1 MNPSPAA
8 VGRIKAVLFA
18 VLLLPLIPI
27 VGGSLRAT
35 DPVEHLT
42 GESGEF
48 ALRILVLA
56 LAVTPLRLA
65 TGWNWLLKTR
75 RMIGL
80 YAFFYAAIH
89 FGVYVALDRQF
100 NFATVLDDVVERKFI
115 TVGFAAFLLLV
126 PLALTSNNWSVKK
139 LGGKAWLKLH
149 KLVYAIALLAPVHFL
164 WLKRGKDLTEPLV
177 YLAIFAALLAIRIP
191 KVKAALSRG
200 KKQAR

>member
-1 MNPSPAA
+1 MPPSAA
-8 VGRIKAVLFA
+8 VVGRIKSVLFA

-27 VGGSLRAT
+27 AGGALRAA

-48 ALRILVLA
+48 TLRILVLA

-65 TGWNWLLKTR
+65 TGWNWLLRTR

-89 FGVYVALDRQF
+89 FGVYMALDRGF
-100 NFATVLDDVVERKFI
+100 NFAAVLDDVVERKFI
-115 TVGFAAFLLLV
+115 TVGFAAFVLLV
-126 PLALTSNNWSVKK
+126 PLALTSSNWSVKK

-149 KLVYAIALLAPVHFL
+149 KLVYAVALFAPVHFL
-164 WLKRGKDLTEPLV
+164 WLKRGDDLTEPLV
-177 YLAIFAALLAIRIP
+177 YLGIFALLLAMRIP
-191 KVKAALSRG
+191 KVKAALFRG
-200 KKQAR
+200 RK

>member
-1 MNPSPAA
+1 MPPSAA
-8 VGRIKAVLFA
+8 VVGRIKAVLFA

-27 VGGSLRAT
+27 AGGALRAA

-48 ALRILVLA
+48 TLRILVLA

-65 TGWNWLLKTR
+65 TGWNWLLRTR

-89 FGVYVALDRQF
+89 FGVYMALDRGF
-100 NFATVLDDVVERKFI
+100 NFAAVLDDVVERKFI
-115 TVGFAAFLLLV
+115 TVGFAAFVLLV
-126 PLALTSNNWSVKK
+126 PLALTSSNWSVKK

-149 KLVYAIALLAPVHFL
+149 KLVYAVALFAPVHFL
-164 WLKRGKDLTEPLV
+164 WLKRGDDLTEPLA
-177 YLAIFAALLAIRIP
+177 YLGIFALLLAMRIP
-191 KVKAALSRG
+191 KVKTALFRG
-200 KKQAR
+200 RK

>member
-1 MNPSPAA
+1 MPFSPSAA
-8 VGRIKAVLFA
+8 VVGRIKAVLFA

-27 VGGSLRAT
+27 AGGALRAA

-48 ALRILVLA
+48 TLRILVLA

-65 TGWNWLLKTR
+65 TGWNWLLRTR

-89 FGVYVALDRQF
+89 FGVYMALDRGF
-100 NFATVLDDVVERKFI
+100 NFAAVLDDVVERKFI
-115 TVGFAAFLLLV
+115 TVGFAAFVLLV
-126 PLALTSNNWSVKK
+126 PLALTSSNWSVKK

-149 KLVYAIALLAPVHFL
+149 KLVYAVALFAPVHFL
-164 WLKRGKDLTEPLV
+164 WLKRGDDLTEPLA
-177 YLAIFAALLAIRIP
+177 YLGIFALLLAMRIP
-191 KVKAALSRG
+191 KVKAALFRG
-200 KKQAR
+200 RK